1 MSAAGTPS
9 RKRTALE
16 EENEHVP
23 ATLEESP
30 KKRRKSDTCV
40 APGIDS
46 DLLRRAQELCA
57 AGGIPCHGDA
67 ASATE
72 TATKKQKK
80 KDKKKKSKKTEEIKK
95 EKVKAVVTA
104 AVAAALAK
112 SKAPAKK
119 SSVPTVASKQVQRVV
134 DQFFRRLLKVDEPN
148 RRAISG
154 GQREPS
160 EQEIQFHK
168 KLVSLTKSYR
178 TDFMKQ
184 FGDELGL
191 DLYAIERDVLG
202 KGVAPARRSV
212 APPSPEPESESESES
227 EDEDGSEEEEAAI
240 EPHSSESEESESDD
254 EGDASGEAESSEDE
268 EEDESESES
277 ESEDA

>member
-1 MSAAGTPS
+1 MSAAGSPS

-16 EENEHVP
+16 EENVHAP
-23 ATLEESP
+23 AALEESP

-57 AGGIPCHGDA
+57 AGGIPCHGDTA
-67 ASATE
+67 PATE
-72 TATKKQKK
+72 TATKKQ
-80 KDKKKKSKKTEEIKK
+80 KKKSKKTEEIKK

-112 SKAPAKK
+112 SKAAPAKK
-119 SSVPTVASKQVQRVV
+119 SPVPAVASKQVQRVV

-212 APPSPEPESESESES
+212 APPSPESESES
-227 EDEDGSEEEEAAI
+227 EDEDGSEEEEEEEETAI
-240 EPHSSESEESESDD
+240 EPHSSESEESESDE

-268 EEDESESES
+268 SESESES